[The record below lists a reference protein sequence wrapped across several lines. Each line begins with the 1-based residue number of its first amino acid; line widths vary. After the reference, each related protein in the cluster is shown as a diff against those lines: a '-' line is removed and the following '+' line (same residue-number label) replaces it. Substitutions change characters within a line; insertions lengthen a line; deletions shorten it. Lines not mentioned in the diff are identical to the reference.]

1 LKDPSGEPRPVVLK
15 PWIMTEGVCLDD
27 HVCLVRRR
35 RGESWMFPRLSLV
48 ILQSYAYDGA
58 AQLTRMHDELNR
70 QNAFLCFQF

>member
-1 LKDPSGEPRPVVLK
+1 LKDPSGESLPVSSLRK
-15 PWIMTEGVCLDD
+15 CDGLCAAQESISPPAG
-27 HVCLVRRR
+27 R